1 MKRLAPAARSH
12 LWLTA
17 RLVLFTLVTAPA
29 VTALVHPWIERWP
42 LLGVVLALLEGGVQA
57 VKPAP
62 ATALA
67 PATVRV
73 PAPTSPSDEYL
84 S

>member
-1 MKRLAPAARSH
+1 MQRLTPAVRSH
-12 LWLTA
+12 LWFTA
-17 RLVLFTLVTAPA
+17 RLVLFTVLTAPA

-42 LLGVVLALLEGGVQA
+42 LLAVVLALLEGGVQA

-67 PATVRV
+67 PATVRI
-73 PAPTSPSDEYL
+73 PAPAPPSDEYL